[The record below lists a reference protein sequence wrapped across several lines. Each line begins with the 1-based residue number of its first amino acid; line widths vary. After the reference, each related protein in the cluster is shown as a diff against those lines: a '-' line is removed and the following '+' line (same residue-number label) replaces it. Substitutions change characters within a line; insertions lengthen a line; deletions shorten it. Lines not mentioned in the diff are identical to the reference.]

1 MKVVRFVA
9 VIVGLVLI
17 IAGCGT
23 IEQASVQEAIEAV
36 PGVDRSFFRE
46 RMVMAE
52 VEMIND
58 DPSRLFH
65 LYVFNRG
72 TGALRFSVVCK
83 SRPLSSTESLEPNQI
98 YSWSN
103 LEHGVS
109 APLEGE
115 VQAYTTEAMGRDGTY
130 GDPVAFRMCVTPEGH
145 YVDFPE
151 DADYIVSSVPL
162 TFPAPESR
170 VDSEQYARQLLAERA
185 IQQGGCIDFNL
196 NVIPCTEEPVSS
208 NPTNEQ

>member
-1 MKVVRFVA
+1 MKLVV
-9 VIVGLVLI
+9 VIVGLMVLL
-17 IAGCGT
+17 AGCRMAK
-23 IEQASVQEAIEAV
+23 EQSSVQEAIDAV
-36 PGVDRSFFRE
+36 PGVDRSFYRE

-52 VEMIND
+52 VETIND

-72 TGALRFSVVCK
+72 TGALRFSTVCK
-83 SRPLSSTESLEPNQI
+83 SRPLSSTESLEPNNI
-98 YSWSN
+98 YSYQD
-103 LEHGVS
+103 LETGLS
-109 APLEGE
+109 APLEGDI
-115 VQAYTTEAMGRDGTY
+115 QAYTNEAMGRDGTY
-130 GDPVAFRMCVTPEGH
+130 GEPVAFRMCVTPEGH

-151 DADYIVSSVPL
+151 NADYIVSSVPL

-196 NVIPCTEEPVSS
+196 NVIPCTEEPVSP
-208 NPTNEQ
+208 NPTNER